1 MTDREVTGQR
11 DTPGRTPL
19 NNDAAVSLAVESA
32 AAALLDLAQRE
43 AILAE
48 QLARLVG
55 AVAGEA
61 VRNGRLARSL
71 SAALSTSNDI
81 ASTSRAARKRTTETS
96 SSAHTG
102 RARSNRRTPG
112 PWDPFVVFNEVGADG
127 LRVRLQELGLEQ
139 LRDIIAEHGMDADKL
154 AMKWKDTSRVIE
166 RIVERVMSRSEKGS
180 AFRGTE

>member
-1 MTDREVTGQR
+1 MTARETASR
-11 DTPGRTPL
+11 NDTSERPTT
-19 NNDAAVSLAVESA
+19 NDAAVGPAVEDA
-32 AAALLDLAQRE
+32 AAALLDLAQRD
-43 AILAE
+43 AILAA
-48 QLARLVG
+48 QLARLVS

-71 SAALSTSNDI
+71 AVALATREDV
-81 ASTSRAARKRTTETS
+81 ASTSRAARPRTTDTP

-112 PWDPFVVFNEVGADG
+112 PWDPFAVFNEVGADG
-127 LRVRLQELGLEQ
+127 LRERLLELDLEQ

-154 AMKWKDTSRVIE
+154 AMKWKDTSRVAE